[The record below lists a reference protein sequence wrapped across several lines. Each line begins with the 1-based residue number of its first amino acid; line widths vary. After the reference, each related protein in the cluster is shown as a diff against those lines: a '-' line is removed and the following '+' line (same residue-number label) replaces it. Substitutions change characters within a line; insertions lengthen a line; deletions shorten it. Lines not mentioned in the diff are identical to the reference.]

1 MTNCAIVGINW
12 GDEGKGRMVDLLTE
26 DYDVV
31 VRFQGGGKLRMIQ
44 NGGLAAGGKKIFFKL
59 LRLGKLDKLF
69 THQIIKGNFPFPPP
83 AQLQDFIY
91 GCVTND
97 YLAKGIECVL
107 DMHLV
112 GFIFGHGNSPS
123 LNNSAGRQYSLLSP
137 LDCLPAKTGGTI
149 RNRRD
154 SGGDA
159 ANLFGTFCPKEPGLG
174 RLPNKH
180 FCGPPAQQKFRSV
193 ATPELLAV
201 CALP

>member
-1 MTNCAIVGINW
+1 MPPRCAACPANMYADHSLRLAQEIVTKNFFLRLLRQK
-12 GDEGKGRMVDLLTE
+12 GK
-26 DYDVV
+26 
-31 VRFQGGGKLRMIQ
+31 GGGKLRMIQ

-123 LNNSAGRQYSLLSP
+123 LNNVRGGSTPCCRPLIAYQQRRAGLSTTARSGVHFIVDW
-137 LDCLPAKTGGTI
+137 LGWVCYLPDKLEFI
-149 RNRRD
+149 L
-154 SGGDA
+154 SYHV
-159 ANLFGTFCPKEPGLG
+159 
-174 RLPNKH
+174 LP
-180 FCGPPAQQKFRSV
+180 S
-193 ATPELLAV
+193 
-201 CALP
+201 

>member
-1 MTNCAIVGINW
+1 
-12 GDEGKGRMVDLLTE
+12 
-26 DYDVV
+26 
-31 VRFQGGGKLRMIQ
+31 MIQ

-137 LDCLPAKTGGTI
+137 LDCLPAKAGGAVNGGAYAPFILTVDWLGWLCYDNI
-149 RNRRD
+149 VISSALIAKGTNQTDYVWFLHLRYRD
-154 SGGDA
+154 
-159 ANLFGTFCPKEPGLG
+159 
-174 RLPNKH
+174 
-180 FCGPPAQQKFRSV
+180 
-193 ATPELLAV
+193 LAYSQ
-201 CALP
+201 PDNPIKIPWIDMQIPH